1 MSNMTVRS
9 WRELAGDWKV
19 WVSIA
24 ACLVIATLSLL
35 LGYD

>member
-1 MSNMTVRS
+1 MSNLTVRS

-19 WVSIA
+19 WVWIA
-24 ACLVIATLSLL
+24 VCLAVATIGSL

>member
-1 MSNMTVRS
+1 MSNLTVRS

-19 WVSIA
+19 WVWICV
-24 ACLVIATLSLL
+24 CLVIATVSSL

>member
-1 MSNMTVRS
+1 MSNLTVRS

-24 ACLVIATLSLL
+24 LCLAVATISSL

>member
-1 MSNMTVRS
+1 MTNLTVRS

-19 WVSIA
+19 WLSIA
-24 ACLVIATLSLL
+24 LCLLVGTVSWL

>member
-1 MSNMTVRS
+1 MSNLTVRN

-19 WVSIA
+19 WVWIGV
-24 ACLVIATLSLL
+24 CLAVATISSL